1 MSDIFN
7 LVCPSCS
14 VTNRIAAARLGDNP
28 KCGKCH
34 SPLFNGHPTELNPET
49 FAKHIVRNDI
59 PVLVDFWA
67 PWCGPCKM
75 VGPEV
80 ETVAN
85 EFAGKAV
92 VAKVNVDDFGR
103 LAEKYS
109 IRGVPT
115 LLLIKDG
122 QEVNRIV
129 GYKPSKDI
137 GAILQAAL

>member
-1 MSDIFN
+1 M
-7 LVCPSCS
+7 
-14 VTNRIAAARLGDNP
+14 
-28 KCGKCH
+28 
-34 SPLFNGHPTELNPET
+34 
-49 FAKHIVRNDI
+49 
-59 PVLVDFWA
+59 
-67 PWCGPCKM
+67 
-75 VGPEV
+75 
-80 ETVAN
+80 
-85 EFAGKAV
+85 
-92 VAKVNVDDFGR
+92 AKVNVDDFGR

>member
-1 MSDIFN
+1 MTEVTLTAENFEAEVLQS
-7 LVCPSCS
+7 S
-14 VTNRIAAARLGDNP
+14 V
-28 KCGKCH
+28 
-34 SPLFNGHPTELNPET
+34 
-49 FAKHIVRNDI
+49 
-59 PVLVDFWA
+59 PVFVDFWA

-85 EFAGKAV
+85 EFAGKAI

>member
-1 MSDIFN
+1 MALEITDAN
-7 LVCPSCS
+7 AKS
-14 VTNRIAAARLGDNP
+14 VLSE
-28 KCGKCH
+28 GK
-34 SPLFNGHPTELNPET
+34 
-49 FAKHIVRNDI
+49 
-59 PVLVDFWA
+59 PVVIDFWA

-85 EFAGKAV
+85 EFAGKAI